1 VAIPTTTTAIKEVIV
16 ASRKFPIV
24 PRIVKVKQY
33 HTNFPFYTNIL
44 QKHIDFALRIG
55 QEKRLSCVS
64 KGIVS
69 YWPKRPK
76 EIHKK
81 GPSFLMG
88 LSDPRFREDKF

>member
-1 VAIPTTTTAIKEVIV
+1 MAIPTTTVAIKEVIV

-44 QKHIDFALRIG
+44 QKHIDFALRIC

-64 KGIVS
+64 EGIVS
-69 YWPKRPK
+69 
-76 EIHKK
+76 
-81 GPSFLMG
+81 FLAKATQRN
-88 LSDPRFREDKF
+88 P